1 MDLKVNASAAR
12 LLYRVLLRGK
22 AGAGEIPFVPQKT
35 VAPEGLDAPLFQRIS
50 ARRAGLSSRA
60 VYALFHRLSHA
71 RGAVPHSAV
80 LLVNGKC
87 VAEVSSPGYSARLP
101 HATFSM
107 CKTVTGLAILMLVED
122 GQLSLDDKVASFFPE
137 LRTPPRMKNLT
148 VRHLLR
154 MQSGVS
160 FGEAGAAVETD
171 YARAFLESSL
181 RFEPG
186 TAFSYNSM
194 NSYMLAAIH
203 RRITGI
209 TLTEFLEARLWR
221 PLDIR
226 TPFWET
232 CPKGIEKGGWGLY
245 LSTEAMARLGQL
257 FLDKG
262 TYNGR
267 RIIGEDLLAEAV
279 STPAAVPER
288 VGAFDYGYQLWVER
302 TGESFLFNGILGQNV
317 WVYPKRKLV
326 FAVTAEEP
334 AVFQDATALL
344 AAMEILKKDESW
356 EKRRHMPL
364 FSLRFAHLCRHF
376 GRRMSWIS
384 LQKGEHYPYPFLLQ
398 KYHLPENNV
407 SVLPLLLR
415 LIQGNHTQGLSAL
428 SLAADK
434 KGRLRLTLEEGEE
447 SYTVLAARHAY
458 YEQTLSVRGE
468 RYRVQAAFEVAADE
482 NRLPILKIELKLP
495 ELPFSRRFLFRM
507 GEEGPT
513 VTVTETPGLRMI
525 QSVTTSALF
534 GIVGENFLT
543 DFFSDKKRLEFVFFR
558 MEKTLSPTLALLSD
572 PTDRPE
578 DDGEDEE
585 EETLFSSNKRRK

>member
-1 MDLKVNASAAR
+1 
-12 LLYRVLLRGK
+12 
-22 AGAGEIPFVPQKT
+22 
-35 VAPEGLDAPLFQRIS
+35 
-50 ARRAGLSSRA
+50 
-60 VYALFHRLSHA
+60 
-71 RGAVPHSAV
+71 
-80 LLVNGKC
+80 
-87 VAEVSSPGYSARLP
+87 
-101 HATFSM
+101 
-107 CKTVTGLAILMLVED
+107 
-122 GQLSLDDKVASFFPE
+122 
-137 LRTPPRMKNLT
+137 
-148 VRHLLR
+148 
-154 MQSGVS
+154 
-160 FGEAGAAVETD
+160 
-171 YARAFLESSL
+171 L

-279 STPAAVPER
+279 STPAAVSER

-356 EKRRHMPL
+356 EKRRHMPSERRQRYL
-364 FSLRFAHLCRHF
+364 FVSSLTRTDTFLRLYIPRVRVSIFCHARNFLPFTYREEQQSFCLSSLR
-376 GRRMSWIS
+376 
-384 LQKGEHYPYPFLLQ
+384 
-398 KYHLPENNV
+398 ENKV
-407 SVLPLLLR
+407 
-415 LIQGNHTQGLSAL
+415 I
-428 SLAADK
+428 
-434 KGRLRLTLEEGEE
+434 
-447 SYTVLAARHAY
+447 
-458 YEQTLSVRGE
+458 
-468 RYRVQAAFEVAADE
+468 
-482 NRLPILKIELKLP
+482 
-495 ELPFSRRFLFRM
+495 
-507 GEEGPT
+507 
-513 VTVTETPGLRMI
+513 
-525 QSVTTSALF
+525 
-534 GIVGENFLT
+534 
-543 DFFSDKKRLEFVFFR
+543 
-558 MEKTLSPTLALLSD
+558 
-572 PTDRPE
+572 
-578 DDGEDEE
+578 
-585 EETLFSSNKRRK
+585 